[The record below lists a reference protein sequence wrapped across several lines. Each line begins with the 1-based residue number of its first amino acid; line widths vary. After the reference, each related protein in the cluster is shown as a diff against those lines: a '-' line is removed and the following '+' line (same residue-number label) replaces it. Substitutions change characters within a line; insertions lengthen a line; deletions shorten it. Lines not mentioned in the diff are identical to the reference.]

1 MTGYERLGGGGKR
14 VREREGGREGDVL
27 FKSSA
32 DSRFGNACGEGESSC
47 GGVGVMRVCV
57 RECVV

>member
-1 MTGYERLGGGGKR
+1 MSAWEEG
-14 VREREGGREGDVL
+14 VREQEKGREGGREGDVL

-57 RECVV
+57 REYVV